1 MSLLQNPSPPGRIL
15 KTLYLEPL
23 GLSAIQLAEKLD
35 VPRSRIERLIKGI
48 TGMTP
53 DTAIRLSR
61 FFGTTPQYWIN
72 LQVNYDLAN
81 AVVDVSRIDPLEMV
95 A

>member
-23 GLSAIQLAEKLD
+23 GLSAIQLAERLD

-81 AVVDVSRIDPLEMV
+81 TVVDVSRIDPLEMV